1 MKKKQLFLTALF
13 KVKSGADYGEFIS
26 ILLKNY
32 FLIVHLLQIEKYI
45 CIFNIS
51 IPPKLSREQNE
62 LCKHELT
69 EIEVRVA
76 LNKMENNKASGNKG
90 LSQNSPLKPS
100 ADTIFQ
106 KGFLTEEYF
115 SKVRCH

>member
-1 MKKKQLFLTALF
+1 M
-13 KVKSGADYGEFIS
+13 
-26 ILLKNY
+26 
-32 FLIVHLLQIEKYI
+32 
-45 CIFNIS
+45 
-51 IPPKLSREQNE
+51 
-62 LCKHELT
+62 
-69 EIEVRVA
+69 RVA

-100 ADTIFQ
+100 ADTISQ